1 MGLTQQNIESTNL
14 DVFLKE
20 LSDFDVF
27 LKEYDAG
34 RESTFWWVYRG
45 TCNAYGKPVIS
56 SLLTNVSF
64 TNEAEHSKLLA
75 DLMGVLVD
83 FEYYKQ
89 GYHNVNIENIAI
101 EESIELNNQV
111 MDNIATN
118 MLCFM
123 KSFLDFL
130 DAHRVFYIYDNKLFN
145 EGVKDSW

>member
-1 MGLTQQNIESTNL
+1 MNLTQWNEN
-14 DVFLKE
+14 
-20 LSDFDVF
+20 LSDFDLF
-27 LKEYDAG
+27 LKDYDAG

-45 TCNAYGKPVIS
+45 TCNAYGKPIVS
-56 SLLTNVSF
+56 SLLTKLSS
-64 TNEAEHSKLLA
+64 TNEEEHSKLLA

-89 GYHNVNIENIAI
+89 GYYNVNMENIGI
-101 EESIELNNQV
+101 EESIGLNNQV

-130 DAHRVFYIYDNKLFN
+130 DAHRVFYIYDNELFN
-145 EGVKDSW
+145 EGVKESW

>member
-1 MGLTQQNIESTNL
+1 MNLTQWNEN
-14 DVFLKE
+14 
-20 LSDFDVF
+20 LSDFDLF
-27 LKEYDAG
+27 LKDYDAG

-45 TCNAYGKPVIS
+45 TCNAYGKPIVSGLLSNLS
-56 SLLTNVSF
+56 STNG
-64 TNEAEHSKLLA
+64 EEHSKLLA

-89 GYHNVNIENIAI
+89 GYFNVNVENLCI

-130 DAHRVFYIYDNKLFN
+130 DAHRVFYIYDNDLFN
-145 EGVKDSW
+145 EGVKESW